1 MKETLRIYENAIA
14 NLKDEVTTLVRDINF
29 KLMEDN
35 PLIVHYHTLTNMVE
49 TIEVESISN
58 DGLILGN
65 CGTIIGLS
73 DLTSESVAY
82 VFEYYH
88 DLVDALDVVN
98 KSQYV
103 HGIDYTLQHSVK
115 RILNTKEALK
125 EFDSVLKSMDLENYL
140 TDNTDFSKALFNL
153 RESILTNS

>member
-14 NLKDEVTTLVRDINF
+14 NLKDEVATLVRDIKF
-29 KLMEDN
+29 KLIEDN
-35 PLIVHYHTLTNMVE
+35 PLIVHYHTLTNMIE

-73 DLTSESVAY
+73 DLTSESVTY

-88 DLVDALDVVN
+88 DLVDALDV
-98 KSQYV
+98 
-103 HGIDYTLQHSVK
+103 
-115 RILNTKEALK
+115 
-125 EFDSVLKSMDLENYL
+125 
-140 TDNTDFSKALFNL
+140 
-153 RESILTNS
+153 